1 MTRPTDLR
9 IDTTA
14 LLRNLL
20 IFCVS
25 IEMLLFTFDYYL
37 NYAGGSH
44 SSALRRLFS
53 TSREDGLAG
62 WVAVLQTAMIAVTLW
77 AIYMVVRKT
86 ATRWQILGWQAL
98 LVFFC
103 YLALDDG
110 AHIHERLGTAYNEA
124 GDGFALGAWTLELFP
139 SYRWQIVF
147 MPLFAAMGFFMFG
160 FLLKQLRGWKPKA
173 AVFVALSCLAGAV
186 VLDFFEGLAPTHAL
200 NPYTAITQRWHLE
213 YWAARTSDVSA
224 YDMLLHFSKSIEE
237 CTEMF
242 GMTLLW
248 VVFLHHFTWL
258 ARDLRVRF
266 DPPQPRRAAAPDH
279 GVAAVAQSPDL
290 MPASELPRAA

>member
-147 MPLFAAMGFFMFG
+147 MPLFAAWGS
-160 FLLKQLRGWKPKA
+160 
-173 AVFVALSCLAGAV
+173 SCSASCSSSYAG
-186 VLDFFEGLAPTHAL
+186 G
-200 NPYTAITQRWHLE
+200 N
-213 YWAARTSDVSA
+213 
-224 YDMLLHFSKSIEE
+224 
-237 CTEMF
+237 
-242 GMTLLW
+242 
-248 VVFLHHFTWL
+248 
-258 ARDLRVRF
+258 
-266 DPPQPRRAAAPDH
+266 RRRPCS
-279 GVAAVAQSPDL
+279 SP
-290 MPASELPRAA
+290 